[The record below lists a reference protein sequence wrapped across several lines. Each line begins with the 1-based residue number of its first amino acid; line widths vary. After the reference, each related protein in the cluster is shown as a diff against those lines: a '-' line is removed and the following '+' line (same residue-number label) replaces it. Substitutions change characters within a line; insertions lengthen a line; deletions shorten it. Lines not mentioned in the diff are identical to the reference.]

1 MSREN
6 AASAA
11 NWTLAALVVQV
22 AAAVCIGM
30 VGTLAGAA
38 LMAVCYLMNA
48 WAAWRLRC
56 PVALSAALIGCV
68 LTLLLPNGT
77 NPDWIGNM
85 LVNLLFLLM
94 YLPLQRSFDRKFRAL
109 DASEQTLRLGRTW
122 SMTTLIQR
130 GASMMGFLPLFV
142 GQAELSAAQGAYTT
156 LFTLQV
162 VFEMIALLAAIVSYI
177 WMVRYLWR
185 ARTLLKEQV
194 EK

>member
-1 MSREN
+1 MRQN

-11 NWTLAALVVQV
+11 NWTLAALAVQV

-30 VGTLAGAA
+30 VGALAGLV

-56 PVALSAALIGCV
+56 FVALGVSVVGCALTV
-68 LTLLLPNGT
+68 LLPNGT
-77 NPDWIGNM
+77 NPDWVGNM
-85 LVNLLFLLM
+85 LVNLLFLLI
-94 YLPLQRSFDRKFRAL
+94 YLPMQRGFDQKFRAL
-109 DASEQTLRLGRTW
+109 DASEQTLRIGRTW
-122 SMTTLIQR
+122 SLFTLVQR

-156 LFTLQV
+156 LFTVQV
-162 VFEMIALLAAIVSYI
+162 VLEMVALLAAIVSYI

-194 EK
+194 EE

>member
-1 MSREN
+1 MRQN

-22 AAAVCIGM
+22 AAAACIGM
-30 VGTLAGAA
+30 VGALAG
-38 LMAVCYLMNA
+38 LVFMAVCYLMNA

-56 PVALSAALIGCV
+56 FVALGASVVGCV
-68 LTLLLPNGT
+68 LTVLLPNGT

-85 LVNLLFLLM
+85 LVNLLFLLI
-94 YLPLQRSFDRKFRAL
+94 YLPMQRGFDQKFRAL
-109 DASEQTLRLGRTW
+109 DAPEQTLRIGRTW
-122 SMTTLIQR
+122 SLATLIQR

-156 LFTLQV
+156 LFTVQV
-162 VFEMIALLAAIVSYI
+162 VLEMVALLAAIVSYI

-185 ARTLLKEQV
+185 AITLLKEQV
-194 EK
+194 EE

>member
-1 MSREN
+1 MREN
-6 AASAA
+6 AASTA
-11 NWTLAALVVQV
+11 NWTLAALAVQIV
-22 AAAVCIGM
+22 AAISIGK
-30 VGTLAGAA
+30 VGALAGLV

-56 PVALSAALIGCV
+56 LVALGAALVGCV
-68 LTLLLPNGT
+68 LTVLLPNGT

-85 LVNLLFLLM
+85 LVNLLFLLI
-94 YLPLQRSFDRKFRAL
+94 YLPMQRGFDQKFRAL
-109 DASEQTLRLGRTW
+109 DASEQTLRIGRTW
-122 SMTTLIQR
+122 SLATLIQR

-156 LFTLQV
+156 LFTVQV
-162 VFEMIALLAAIVSYI
+162 VLEMVALLAAIVSYV

-194 EK
+194 EE

>member
-1 MSREN
+1 M
-6 AASAA
+6 
-11 NWTLAALVVQV
+11 
-22 AAAVCIGM
+22 
-30 VGTLAGAA
+30 
-38 LMAVCYLMNA
+38 
-48 WAAWRLRC
+48 
-56 PVALSAALIGCV
+56 

-122 SMTTLIQR
+122 SLTALIQR

>member
-1 MSREN
+1 MRQN

-22 AAAVCIGM
+22 AAAACIGM
-30 VGTLAGAA
+30 VGALAG
-38 LMAVCYLMNA
+38 LVFMAVCYLMNA

-56 PVALSAALIGCV
+56 FVALGASVVGCV
-68 LTLLLPNGT
+68 LTVLLPNGT

-85 LVNLLFLLM
+85 LVNLLFLLI
-94 YLPLQRSFDRKFRAL
+94 YLPMQRGFDQKFRAL
-109 DASEQTLRLGRTW
+109 DAPEQTLRIGRTW
-122 SMTTLIQR
+122 SLATLIQR

-156 LFTLQV
+156 LFTVQV
-162 VFEMIALLAAIVSYI
+162 VLEMVALLAAIVSYI

-185 ARTLLKEQV
+185 ARTLLKEQL
-194 EK
+194 EE

>member
-1 MSREN
+1 MRQN

-11 NWTLAALVVQV
+11 NWTLAALAVQIV
-22 AAAVCIGM
+22 AAICIGK
-30 VGTLAGAA
+30 VGALAGLV

-48 WAAWRLRC
+48 WAAWQLRC
-56 PVALSAALIGCV
+56 LVALGAALVGCV
-68 LTLLLPNGT
+68 LTVLLPNGT

-85 LVNLLFLLM
+85 LVNLLFLLI
-94 YLPLQRSFDRKFRAL
+94 YLPMQRGFDQKFRAL
-109 DASEQTLRLGRTW
+109 DASEQTLRIGRTW
-122 SMTTLIQR
+122 SLATLIQR

-156 LFTLQV
+156 LFTVQV
-162 VFEMIALLAAIVSYI
+162 VLEMVALLAAIVSYV

-194 EK
+194 EE

>member
-1 MSREN
+1 MRQN

-22 AAAVCIGM
+22 AAAACIGM
-30 VGTLAGAA
+30 VGALAG
-38 LMAVCYLMNA
+38 LVFMAVCYLMNA

-56 PVALSAALIGCV
+56 FVALGASVVGCV
-68 LTLLLPNGT
+68 LTVLLPNGT

-85 LVNLLFLLM
+85 LVNLLFLLI
-94 YLPLQRSFDRKFRAL
+94 YLPMQRGFDQKFRAL
-109 DASEQTLRLGRTW
+109 DAPEQTLRIGRTW
-122 SMTTLIQR
+122 SLATLIQR

-156 LFTLQV
+156 LFTVQV
-162 VFEMIALLAAIVSYI
+162 VLEMVALLAAIVSYI

-194 EK
+194 EE

>member
-1 MSREN
+1 MRQN

-11 NWTLAALVVQV
+11 NWTLTALAVQIV
-22 AAAVCIGM
+22 AAICIGK
-30 VGTLAGAA
+30 VGALAGLV

-56 PVALSAALIGCV
+56 LVALGAALVGCV
-68 LTLLLPNGT
+68 LTVLLPNGT

-85 LVNLLFLLM
+85 LVNLLFLLI
-94 YLPLQRSFDRKFRAL
+94 YLPMQRGFDQKFRAL
-109 DASEQTLRLGRTW
+109 DASEQTLRIGRTW
-122 SMTTLIQR
+122 SLATLIQR

-156 LFTLQV
+156 LFTVQV
-162 VFEMIALLAAIVSYI
+162 VLEMVALLAAIVSYV

-194 EK
+194 EE

>member
-22 AAAVCIGM
+22 VAAACIGM
-30 VGTLAGAA
+30 VGALAGAA

-56 PVALSAALIGCV
+56 FVAMGAALVGCV

-77 NPDWIGNM
+77 SPDWIGNM

-94 YLPLQRSFDRKFRAL
+94 YLPMQRSFDRKFRAQ

-122 SMTTLIQR
+122 SLTTLLQR

-156 LFTLQV
+156 LFTVQV
-162 VFEMIALLAAIVSYI
+162 ALEMIALLAAIVSYI

-185 ARTLLKEQV
+185 ARTLLKVQV
-194 EK
+194 ES

>member
-1 MSREN
+1 MRQN

-22 AAAVCIGM
+22 AAAACIGM
-30 VGTLAGAA
+30 VGALAG
-38 LMAVCYLMNA
+38 LVFMAVCYLMNA

-56 PVALSAALIGCV
+56 FVALGASVVGCV
-68 LTLLLPNGT
+68 LTVLLPNGT

-85 LVNLLFLLM
+85 LVNLLFLLI
-94 YLPLQRSFDRKFRAL
+94 YLPMQRGFDQKFRAL
-109 DASEQTLRLGRTW
+109 DAPEQTLRIGRTW
-122 SMTTLIQR
+122 SLATLIQR

-156 LFTLQV
+156 LFTVQV
-162 VFEMIALLAAIVSYI
+162 VLEMVALLAAIVSYI

-185 ARTLLKEQV
+185 AKTLLKEQV
-194 EK
+194 EE